1 MSALFSIMLAMLV
14 ECGLLLIASIGV
26 ICVIF
31 WITNSISAADFY
43 EAHNKRTAQERTK
56 TPVNNMDPD
65 ALS

>member
-31 WITNSISAADFY
+31 WIMNSISAADFY

-56 TPVNNMDPD
+56 NASQQHGP
-65 ALS
+65 